1 MCGIAGF
8 YQVNHAFNQ
17 SDLKAMTD
25 SIAHRGPDADGFFLD
40 SHVGLGHRR
49 LSVIDLRAVANQPM
63 WSHDNRYCIIF
74 NGEVYNFKE
83 ISKGLNVPLKTAG
96 DTEVVLE
103 LFAKEG
109 TKSVHKLNGMFAH
122 VIYDSLEKTLYLFR
136 DRMGIKPL
144 YYYWDGNLFVF
155 GSELKALLK
164 NESVRK
170 NISINQEAVGLFLHL
185 GYIPQPHSVYQ
196 NIYKFPAGSFAVL
209 KNNQLKIQSYWNPDD
224 KIKSETLNDFADAKS
239 QLKNLVESS
248 VRYRMISDV
257 PFGTFL
263 SGGTDSSL
271 VTAVAQSISNEP
283 VNTFSIGFK
292 ESKYNESEYS
302 RAVAKHL
309 GTRHHEF
316 EVSYNDAIPLMDSI
330 LDSYDEP
337 YADSSAIPTML
348 VSKLAR
354 QHVTMTLSGDG
365 GDELFFGY
373 GSYLWAKRLNNPLV
387 KNSRHILSLFLSS
400 LSNRYKR
407 AANLFRFDST
417 NDLRSHIFSQEQYLF
432 SRREVENLVLPEFK
446 KSVVIGKEPPLARK
460 LSAMESQA
468 LFDLHYY
475 LKDDLL
481 VKVDR
486 ASMKYSLEARV
497 PLLDYRIVEF
507 ALNISSD
514 LKYHQGTMKYLLK
527 ELLYDYVPREL
538 FNRPKWG
545 FAIPLQNWL
554 KKELRYLIDEYLS
567 EQTIAKNGVVNYQI
581 VEDLKK
587 RFFAGEDYL
596 YNRLWQLIILNKWFL
611 EKKV

>member
-1 MCGIAGF
+1 MCGLSGF
-8 YQVNHAFNQ
+8 YQTHHSFDQ

-25 SIAHRGPDADGFFLD
+25 TIAHRGPDSDGFFVD
-40 SHVGLGHRR
+40 AHVGLGHRR

-63 WSHDNRYCIIF
+63 WSHDQRYCIIF

-83 ISKGLNVPLKTAG
+83 IASSLTVPLKTLG

-103 LFAKEG
+103 LFAKDG
-109 TKSVHKLNGMFAH
+109 TASVDKLNGMFAH
-122 VIYDSLEKTLYLFR
+122 VIYDAQENSLYIFR

-144 YYYWDGNLFVF
+144 YYYWDGNLFAF
-155 GSELKALLK
+155 ASELKSLLK
-164 NESVRK
+164 NVSVKK
-170 NISINQEAVGLFLHL
+170 NVFINKEAINLFLHL
-185 GYIPQPHSVYQ
+185 GYIPQPHSIYQ
-196 NIYKFPAGSFAVL
+196 NIYKFPSGSFAVL
-209 KNNQLKIQSYWNPDD
+209 KNRELKIQSYWNPDE
-224 KIKSETLNDFADAKS
+224 KVKSETLNDFTDAKS
-239 QLKNLVESS
+239 QLKKLVESS

-263 SGGTDSSL
+263 SGGTDSGL
-271 VTAVAQSISNEP
+271 VTAVAQSVSSEP

-292 ESKYNESEYS
+292 ESKYNESEYA
-302 RAVAKHL
+302 RAVAKYL

-316 EVSYNDAIPLMDSI
+316 EVSYNDAIQLMDSI

-354 QHVTMTLSGDG
+354 QHVTMALSGDG

-373 GSYLWAKRLNNPLV
+373 GAYLWAKRLNNPMIR
-387 KNSRHILSLFLSS
+387 NSRQMLALLFSS
-400 LSNRYKR
+400 MNNRYKR
-407 AANLFRFDST
+407 IANLFQFDST
-417 NDLRSHIFSQEQYLF
+417 NDLRAHIFSQEQYLF
-432 SRREVENLVLPEFK
+432 SNGEVQNILKPEFK
-446 KSVVIGKEPPLARK
+446 TEMKIDQEAKLPRK
-460 LSAMESQA
+460 LSSMESQA

-507 ALNISSD
+507 ALNLSPD
-514 LKYHQGTMKYLLK
+514 LKYHHGVMKYLLK

-545 FAIPLQNWL
+545 FAIPLQMWL
-554 KKELRYLIDEYLS
+554 KKELKYLIDDYLS
-567 EQTIAKNGVVNYQI
+567 EESVNSSGVVNYP
-581 VEDLKK
+581 VVNDLKK

-596 YNRLWQLIILNKWFL
+596 YNRLWQLIILHKWFL
-611 EKKV
+611 EKKI